1 MANNG
6 TFTRTLQG
14 VDMPNNQTT
23 QQFSTAGAIW
33 LKLAITYLIV
43 GVCLGIGM
51 GATRNFTLT
60 PVHAHVNLLGWTTL
74 ALAGLVYTVF
84 PKAGASRLAKIH
96 FWLINLAMPVMLVS
110 LAGLLLGNAGLEPV
124 LATSEI
130 VAAAAIA
137 TFAANI
143 YINVGKEE
151 RVENKAPAYEA
162 AAAAVR

>member
-1 MANNG
+1 MH
-6 TFTRTLQG
+6 T
-14 VDMPNNQTT
+14 NQTSA
-23 QQFSTAGAIW
+23 QAPQFSNAGAIW

-74 ALAGLVYTVF
+74 ALAGLVYSVF
-84 PKAGASRLAKIH
+84 PKAGASRLAKVH
-96 FWLINLAMPVMLVS
+96 FWLINLAMPFMLGS
-110 LAGLLLGNAGLEPV
+110 LAALLLGKTGLEPV
-124 LATSEI
+124 LAASEI

-143 YINVGKEE
+143 YINVGKNEQAAVEE
-151 RVENKAPAYEA
+151 APAYAPARA
-162 AAAAVR
+162 AAR

>member
-1 MANNG
+1 MHTN
-6 TFTRTLQG
+6 
-14 VDMPNNQTT
+14 TT
-23 QQFSTAGAIW
+23 NAQFSTAGAIW

-60 PVHAHVNLLGWTTL
+60 PVHAHINLLGWTTL

-84 PKAGASRLAKIH
+84 PKAGASRLAKVH
-96 FWLINLAMPVMLVS
+96 FWLINLAMPVMLVA
-110 LAGLLLGNAGLEPV
+110 LTGLLLGNMALAPV
-124 LATSEI
+124 LAASEI

-151 RVENKAPAYEA
+151 KAADQAPAYEA
-162 AAAAVR
+162 IASAAR